1 MGGPTDKKK
10 SETSESDDRDYSKLE
25 LEHVELL
32 GRLQST
38 ESELNK
44 LRSQSNDKKE
54 PDTSVREVSDEMKQD
69 LLELK

>member
-1 MGGPTDKKK
+1 MSQNIKNERKPEALQLGGPSDKKK

-44 LRSQSNDKKE
+44 LRS
-54 PDTSVREVSDEMKQD
+54 
-69 LLELK
+69 